1 MRKSRSRSP
10 NKFNQTE
17 MRQRH
22 QSISY
27 IQDNQERDQLM
38 EMQNQFMDQHLET
51 HEDRKNPN
59 TIIPVSSKAFEINTK
74 KSSVKHKSPRKSL
87 KNSRS
92 PSTKSHAENPYMEQ
106 PDVERSKSLKTQNTL
121 QNSDKNKN
129 ISPRSPNSH
138 HSNKLNKQEM
148 ALLKN
153 PQSKIVD
160 DLVANTGGYAS
171 SVENLEQYD
180 DS

>member
-1 MRKSRSRSP
+1 
-10 NKFNQTE
+10 
-17 MRQRH
+17 
-22 QSISY
+22 
-27 IQDNQERDQLM
+27 M